1 MISRK
6 SLLFLLTLFLTICL
20 PLSGVWSEVIPEIT
34 GIDVREVDGR
44 TEIAIDSTATLDY
57 TIYKSD
63 PYSINVEFQGASLG
77 NFKEKMVI
85 DRAGVMEIIPST
97 GEGTNEEIKLVISL
111 TVPVNPEPVQE
122 GNSLVIAFVNPE
134 ADDTEEVEDTA
145 VVMEVAGGADTIN
158 SIDVGR
164 AGDRLLVTI
173 TGNGPMTSNVF
184 QSDNNKLI
192 LDIPDIISSVE
203 APTVFEP
210 PVKGIRIGQYTD
222 KARIVF
228 DIDESAEYDVSS
240 AGMQVIVSFN
250 ISGEVPVSAAMEET
264 MLAGKEETADEV
276 AVEYKT
282 SPCQDEELIRRKID
296 LDYQD
301 ADLTQ
306 ALTFIA
312 DMSDGCNIV
321 VSQKIKEKITI
332 KLKDVPWGRALDAI
346 LRNYGLDKRVDGNIM
361 RIATTSALS
370 QEESARAK
378 AKESQEKA
386 GNLTTEFYPINFAQ
400 VGDVEKSIKGAK
412 ILTKRGSISIDER
425 TSILII
431 KDVEDNHPKYAK
443 LIARLDKPE
452 KQVSI
457 NARIVEVNT
466 NFVRDLGIQWGGDVS
481 PSANT
486 KVQSFSGDGSGF
498 ATGNPFVVNL
508 PAAVGQGSGGAI
520 GFGYL
525 GAGALR
531 ALDIQ
536 LSAMESSG
544 NGKIISNPRIITMNN
559 EMASIS
565 QGKKI
570 PYQSIDEGTIS
581 TTFVD
586 ATLTLNVTPH
596 ITPDGTVLLEVDIQ
610 KDEADF
616 SRSINGEPPIDT
628 TNAETRVLIRNG
640 DTLVIG
646 GIFKE
651 TKTEADAGVPTL
663 MDVPVLKWL
672 FKKKLV
678 NQETTEL
685 MIFITPQVIAYKK

>member
-1 MISRK
+1 MIFRK
-6 SLLFLLTLFLTICL
+6 SLLFFLTIFLTVCL

-44 TEIAIDSTATLDY
+44 TEIAIDSTSQLDY

-63 PYSINVEFQGASLG
+63 PYLINVELQGVSLG
-77 NFKEKMVI
+77 DFKEKIVFN
-85 DRAGVMEIIPST
+85 RAGVLEIVPST
-97 GEGTNEEIKLVISL
+97 GDGMNESVKLMIVL
-111 TVPVNPEPVQE
+111 AVPVNPEPVQD

-134 ADDTEEVEDTA
+134 AEYTEEVEDIAA
-145 VVMEVAGGADTIN
+145 VMDVAGVADTIN

-164 AGDRLLVTI
+164 SGDRLLVTI
-173 TGNGPMTSNVF
+173 NGNGPMTSSVL
-184 QSDNNKLI
+184 QTDNNKLV
-192 LDIPDIISSVE
+192 LDIPDIVSSVE
-203 APTVFEP
+203 APMVFEP
-210 PVKGIRIGQYTD
+210 PVKGIRIGQYAD

-240 AGMQVIVSFN
+240 SGNQVIIAFN
-250 ISGEVPVSAAMEET
+250 LSGELPISTAMQET
-264 MLAGKEETADEV
+264 LSDTKEKTADEISLEN
-276 AVEYKT
+276 EY
-282 SPCQDEELIRRKID
+282 SPCEDEELIRRKID

-301 ADLTQ
+301 AELNQ
-306 ALTFIA
+306 ALAFIA
-312 DMSDGCNIV
+312 DMSEGCNIV
-321 VSQKIKEKITI
+321 VSQKVNEKITI
-332 KLKDVPWGRALDAI
+332 KLKGVPWGRALEAI
-346 LRNYGLDKRVDGNIM
+346 LRTYGLDKRVDGNVM
-361 RIATTSALS
+361 RIASTSDLAK
-370 QEESARAK
+370 EESALAK
-378 AKESQEKA
+378 AKESEEKA
-386 GNLTTEFYPINFAQ
+386 GNLKTEFYPINYAK
-400 VGDVEKSIKGAK
+400 VKDVEKSIKGAK

-425 TSILII
+425 TSTLII
-431 KDVEDNHPKYAK
+431 KDVEDNHRKYAM
-443 LIARLDKPE
+443 LIARLDRPE
-452 KQVSI
+452 QQVSI

-466 NFVRDLGIQWGGDVS
+466 NFVKDLGIQWGGDIR

-486 KVQSFSGDGSGF
+486 AVGSWATDGAGF

-508 PAAVGQGSGGAI
+508 PAAIGEGSGAAL

-559 EMASIS
+559 ESAEIS

-570 PYQSIDEGTIS
+570 PYQTIS
-581 TTFVD
+581 DNEVTTEFVD

-596 ITPDGTVLLEVDIQ
+596 VTPDGTVMLEVDLK

-628 TNAETRVLIRNG
+628 TNAKTRVLIRNG

-651 TKTEADAGVPTL
+651 NKSTKTDGVPIL
-663 MDVPVLKWL
+663 SRVPGLKWL
-672 FKKKLV
+672 FSKELA

-685 MIFITPQVIAYKK
+685 MIFITPQIIALEK

>member
-1 MISRK
+1 MIFRK
-6 SLLFLLTLFLTICL
+6 SLLFLLAIFFAVCL
-20 PLSGVWSEVIPEIT
+20 PLSGAWSEVIPEIT

-57 TIYKSD
+57 TIYKPD

-184 QSDNNKLI
+184 QSDNNKLV
-192 LDIPDIISSVE
+192 LDIPDITSSVE

-240 AGMQVIVSFN
+240 DGEQVIVSFN
-250 ISGEVPVSAAMEET
+250 ISGEVPVSVAMEET
-264 MLAGKEETADEV
+264 MLAEKEETADEV
-276 AVEYKT
+276 AVEDKT
-282 SPCQDEELIRRKID
+282 SPCNDEELIRRKID

-386 GNLTTEFYPINFAQ
+386 GNLTTEFYPINFSQAK
-400 VGDVEKSIKGAK
+400 DIEKSIKGAK

-431 KDVEDNHPKYAK
+431 KDVEENHPKYAE
-443 LIARLDKPE
+443 LIKRLDRPE
-452 KQVSI
+452 HQVSI
-457 NARIVEVNT
+457 NARIVEVNV
-466 NFVRDLGIQWGGDVS
+466 NFLKDFGIQWGGDVR

-486 KVQSFSGDGSGF
+486 QVQSWTTDGAGF
-498 ATGNPFVVNL
+498 ATLNPFVVNL
-508 PAAVGQGSGGAI
+508 PAAVGAGSGAAL

-536 LSAMESSG
+536 LSAMETSG
-544 NGKIISNPRIITMNN
+544 NGKIISSPRVITMNN
-559 EMASIS
+559 ETAMIS
-565 QGKKI
+565 QGTKV
-570 PYQSIDEGTIS
+570 PYKSFKDGASDTK
-581 TTFVD
+581 FMD
-586 ATLTLNVTPH
+586 AQLSLNVTPH
-596 ITPDGTVLLEVDIQ
+596 ITPDGTVLLDVKID
-610 KDEADF
+610 KDEVNF
-616 SRSINGEPPIDT
+616 SKLTNGEPAIET
-628 TNAETRVLIRNG
+628 TNATTRVLIRNG

-646 GIFKE
+646 GIFK
-651 TKTEADAGVPTL
+651 KSEAQSVDGVPL
-663 MDVPVLKWL
+663 LSRVPGLKWL
-672 FKKKLV
+672 FRKELDS
-678 NQETTEL
+678 TTTSEL
-685 MIFITPQVIAYKK
+685 IIFITPQIIAFEK